1 MLLYRWNAANTF
13 TCVVHC
19 LYTDIYMCCVL
30 SIHSVSASDII
41 SKWMGE
47 SEKQVSILFQR
58 ARDAAPSI
66 IFIDEIDS
74 LCGSRGENNENEA
87 SRRMKTELLV
97 RMQVIYFPWKWIKVI
112 FSEFLF
118 IETFSRELKKL

>member
-112 FSEFLF
+112 CSKLLF
-118 IETFSRELKKL
+118 I

>member
-1 MLLYRWNAANTF
+1 MLLHRWNAANTF

-97 RMQVIYFPWKWIKVI
+97 GMQVIYFPWKWIKVI
-112 FSEFLF
+112 FSELLF
-118 IETFSRELKKL
+118 I

>member
-1 MLLYRWNAANTF
+1 MFLYRWNAANTF

-30 SIHSVSASDII
+30 SIHSVSASDIV

-47 SEKQVSILFQR
+47 SEKQVSILFR
-58 ARDAAPSI
+58 RVRDAAPSI

-74 LCGSRGENNENEA
+74 LCGSRGENDEKVA
-87 SRRMKTELLV
+87 SRRIKTELLV
-97 RMQVIYFPWKWIKVI
+97 QMQVIYFLWKWIKVI
-112 FSEFLF
+112 CSKLPF
-118 IETFSRELKKL
+118 I